1 MHSGPCYDG
10 VDLELCKVM
19 NNEQKKYMDKC
30 LNLAHKSTL
39 TQKHGC
45 VIVRR
50 KKIISCGYNFKI
62 QNQFITNNPKSQ
74 NEFISNDNSKL
85 IQTKVNDSF
94 DNHIC
99 KNNDIFSVHA
109 EISTLKK
116 VKNQDLS
123 GCDLYVVR
131 LGPTNNIKNTRE
143 LMKYSLP
150 CKVCNSYIQMFG
162 IKKVYY
168 SVNPQK

>member
-1 MHSGPCYDG
+1 MQPTSGPCYDG
-10 VDLELCKVM
+10 VDMDRCKSM
-19 NNEQKKYMDKC
+19 SLEQKKYMDKC

-62 QNQFITNNPKSQ
+62 QNHFDPRTKESRCTFQ
-74 NEFISNDNSKL
+74 NHRCS
-85 IQTKVNDSF
+85 
-94 DNHIC
+94 
-99 KNNDIFSVHA
+99 NDIFSVHA

-116 VKNQDLS
+116 VKNQDLRE
-123 GCDLYVVR
+123 CDLYVVR
-131 LGPTNNIKNTRE
+131 LGPSSNVTDSSTNPCKNTRE
-143 LMKYSLP
+143 PMKYSLP
-150 CKVCNSYIQMFG
+150 CKVCNSYIQFCG